1 MKKVLIVLG
10 VGLLLALG
18 IKIGYEIYMNT
29 REYTAEDLDGVWV
42 FDSGTGRRH
51 VLYIHDG
58 RMDYIRYEKKD
69 ESSSGAYDK
78 YIAMTMEAVPEGTFK
93 TFSWWGLIDLE
104 RTASQGSTGFTSADN
119 LKFDFKRNRIYEHA
133 PLEDR
138 EFVRGKEEDHPHIVS
153 VAKTLD
159 QYYQLSLSQKPLV
172 IDEMQ
177 VFESTE
183 ESGDKPVI
191 FLCARITNPNPYR
204 IDTVRA
210 TLRWEGWSEEVTV
223 SLPSLPANSSGI
235 YVGHGSLAA
244 KPGQDFS
251 LDSAECSLTY
261 NIYEV
266 STDTKD
272 NPVAEVVDSCVI
284 TDEKTGRVKEISVD
298 TKTVDTSDKYNSYEL
313 YALFYK
319 QGRIVGAAWGSGR
332 IEGLEQSEVMQFVS
346 DIAAYDN
353 CEISVASYY
362 KTLKEQRK

>member
-159 QYYQLSLSQKPLV
+159 QYY
-172 IDEMQ
+172 
-177 VFESTE
+177 
-183 ESGDKPVI
+183 
-191 FLCARITNPNPYR
+191 
-204 IDTVRA
+204 
-210 TLRWEGWSEEVTV
+210 
-223 SLPSLPANSSGI
+223 
-235 YVGHGSLAA
+235 
-244 KPGQDFS
+244 
-251 LDSAECSLTY
+251 
-261 NIYEV
+261 
-266 STDTKD
+266 
-272 NPVAEVVDSCVI
+272 
-284 TDEKTGRVKEISVD
+284 
-298 TKTVDTSDKYNSYEL
+298 
-313 YALFYK
+313 
-319 QGRIVGAAWGSGR
+319 
-332 IEGLEQSEVMQFVS
+332 
-346 DIAAYDN
+346 
-353 CEISVASYY
+353 
-362 KTLKEQRK
+362 